1 MKKFILLITL
11 SRILF
16 APLIFISII
25 FELYLLGLMLML
37 LSGVTDFLDGF
48 LARRNNL
55 TSDLGRILDPIADK
69 ILICF
74 CLIAIS
80 ISLNSIFIAFS
91 SAVIIAREIW
101 VSGLRDFNSL
111 TSNSSATEVTF
122 LAKSKT
128 SLQIITICMYL
139 IGLLINNALIIFLS
153 DWILFISVLITIKT
167 GLDYSSK
174 SKIWSKN

>member
-1 MKKFILLITL
+1 MKRFILLITL

-37 LSGVTDFLDGF
+37 LSGITDFLDGF

-55 TSDLGRILDPIADK
+55 TSDLEDIDPWLTK

-101 VSGLRDFNSL
+101 FLGLRDFNSL

-174 SKIWSKN
+174 TKIWSKN